1 MACSPPKSCSVDKW
15 KSLRMTATRRKLDKM
30 VKRNAELSVLFK
42 RLYADNV
49 LGKISIPS
57 LEMVVQQMAAQTQV
71 PSIDKGKHA
80 CQRVFPALFALFAL
94 AGASPPA
101 AQKPKITRRSIAG
114 RCGQF
119 CRSRN
124 VSRQGK
130 ARREYCRIVKGLDAV
145 WAHFCPSKPCLPSS
159 IDGIVSTEEQGGK
172 KEQAGSGCLFFAVR
186 SCFAPGRGITPAL
199 PAGKKAH
206 PLRDVPFPLTYS
218 SRFPPPAPW
227 AARCGTREWSGT

>member
-1 MACSPPKSCSVDKW
+1 MLTRNPERGKSPS
-15 KSLRMTATRRKLDKM
+15 
-30 VKRNAELSVLFK
+30 
-42 RLYADNV
+42 
-49 LGKISIPS
+49 SI
-57 LEMVVQQMAAQTQV
+57 

-159 IDGIVSTEEQGGK
+159 IDGNFIGAFGFTRAIENARNRSK
-172 KEQAGSGCLFFAVR
+172 KRARNGIAVKLHRSFLPCFPKSPPTTWALFAVLRVLLTRRRWVARHCLSR
-186 SCFAPGRGITPAL
+186 SPARRPTPRAAARTPPAHSPRL
-199 PAGKKAH
+199 PAAA
-206 PLRDVPFPLTYS
+206 
-218 SRFPPPAPW
+218 PPASLW
-227 AARCGTREWSGT
+227 

>member
-1 MACSPPKSCSVDKW
+1 M
-15 KSLRMTATRRKLDKM
+15 KL
-30 VKRNAELSVLFK
+30 
-42 RLYADNV
+42 
-49 LGKISIPS
+49 
-57 LEMVVQQMAAQTQV
+57 

-101 AQKPKITRRSIAG
+101 SQKPKITRRSIAG

-159 IDGIVSTEEQGGK
+159 IDGMVRDRGRGPARFFCKKRENPLTFPALLYIVYLLSFDGK
-172 KEQAGSGCLFFAVR
+172 SGAGTGAVR
-186 SCFAPGRGITPAL
+186 LRRGRAIL
-199 PAGKKAH
+199 
-206 PLRDVPFPLTYS
+206 
-218 SRFPPPAPW
+218 
-227 AARCGTREWSGT
+227 

>member
-1 MACSPPKSCSVDKW
+1 MVCSPPKSCSVDKW

-71 PSIDKGKHA
+71 PSVDKGKHA

-101 AQKPKITRRSIAG
+101 SQKPKITRRSIAG

-124 VSRQGK
+124 VSRRGK

-159 IDGIVSTEEQGGK
+159 IDGIVSTEEQAGQ
-172 KEQAGSGCLFFAVR
+172 KEQAGSGVSRCLPVQKVRSLCVPVKDARIRRLFF
-186 SCFAPGRGITPAL
+186 C
-199 PAGKKAH
+199 
-206 PLRDVPFPLTYS
+206 LRFRCTGAFP
-218 SRFPPPAPW
+218 RWPRP
-227 AARCGTREWSGT
+227 RRR